1 MEEND
6 HRRRAN
12 DLEGN
17 AGSPQIGNTGR
28 ALGRPLGG
36 ASDRLRQVPLLA
48 SRSPTSASTSSRGGR
63 ATGYGYIME
72 DPQYAT
78 PALPGGTLQ
87 YQSEYPQ
94 DPQRQH
100 PFHQYGSNP
109 MYNVPQ
115 QVSQNPSYDPV
126 QQYPPRQSAAIEV
139 LSSQFAGVQQYYE
152 PTSAPGPV
160 GPSQHAHS
168 QFSSIQYP
176 QQASLGRSP
185 LPQPYASGLGGL
197 SQVSAPEPMEE
208 QEFGQ
213 GSSAF
218 DQAYDQYQTALKQTF
233 LDARSG
239 HLIEAGNSLEKVS
252 DWLLSHAV
260 ELGLVRDEPELHSDR
275 MKLWNEF
282 NTCWLAVLQKEKDMI
297 LEFNEAGQ
305 SPQPPQ
311 GIIPEES
318 LERMGRELIRL
329 CDSMERH
336 GLVDYQM
343 GVWEEEIIG
352 ILQECLELLEN
363 NNEGTTTGSRTGPA
377 ATSHNPGSST
387 GS

>member
-1 MEEND
+1 
-6 HRRRAN
+6 
-12 DLEGN
+12 
-17 AGSPQIGNTGR
+17 
-28 ALGRPLGG
+28 
-36 ASDRLRQVPLLA
+36 
-48 SRSPTSASTSSRGGR
+48 
-63 ATGYGYIME
+63 ME

-87 YQSEYPQ
+87 YQPDYPQ

-100 PFHQYGSNP
+100 AFQQYGSNT

-115 QVSQNPSYDPV
+115 QVPQNPSYDPV

-139 LSSQFAGVQQYYE
+139 LSSQFAGVPQFYE

-160 GPSQHAHS
+160 GPPQHAHS

-176 QQASLGRSP
+176 QQAPLGRSP
-185 LPQPYASGLGGL
+185 LPQPYSSGLGGL
-197 SQVSAPEPMEE
+197 SQVSAPESMEE

-218 DQAYDQYQTALKQTF
+218 DQAYDQYQSALKQTF
-233 LDARSG
+233 LNTRSG
-239 HLIEAGNSLEKVS
+239 HLIEAGISLEKVS
-252 DWLLSHAV
+252 DWLLSHAA

-297 LEFNEAGQ
+297 LEFSEAGQ

-352 ILQECLELLEN
+352 VLQECLDLLESTG
-363 NNEGTTTGSRTGPA
+363 EGATVGNRTGSSA
-377 ATSHNPGSST
+377 AAHNPGSGA

>member
-1 MEEND
+1 
-6 HRRRAN
+6 
-12 DLEGN
+12 
-17 AGSPQIGNTGR
+17 
-28 ALGRPLGG
+28 
-36 ASDRLRQVPLLA
+36 
-48 SRSPTSASTSSRGGR
+48 
-63 ATGYGYIME
+63 ME

-78 PALPGGTLQ
+78 PALPGGTMQ
-87 YQSEYPQ
+87 YQSEYSQ
-94 DPQRQH
+94 DPQRQQA
-100 PFHQYGSNP
+100 FHQFGSNP

-139 LSSQFAGVQQYYE
+139 LSSQFAGVQQFYE

-176 QQASLGRSP
+176 QQSSLGRSP
-185 LPQPYASGLGGL
+185 LPQPYASGLGSL

-233 LDARSG
+233 LDTRSG

-260 ELGLVRDEPELHSDR
+260 ELGLVRDEPELHGDR

-297 LEFNEAGQ
+297 LELHEGGQ

-343 GVWEEEIIG
+343 GVWEEEIIS

-363 NNEGTTTGSRTGPA
+363 NGEGVTAGSRTGPS
-377 ATSHNPGSST
+377 ATSRNPGPGA